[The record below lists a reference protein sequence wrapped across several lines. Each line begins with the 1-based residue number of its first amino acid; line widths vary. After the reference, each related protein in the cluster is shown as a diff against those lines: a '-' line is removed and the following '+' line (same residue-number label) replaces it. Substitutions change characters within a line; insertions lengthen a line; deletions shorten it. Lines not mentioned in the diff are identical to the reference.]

1 MFNNLKVRKKLLIG
15 FGIVLI
21 MTVIVACFSMI
32 QLKKSNENLE
42 SFMDGSVKA
51 DDLIKAN
58 RISTNEA
65 ARYLRDM
72 VLEEDNSNYADQ
84 KKEVEDSISTIK
96 ENFDTLLSMD
106 VLDEDALKDY
116 QKAMEDWFDIGD
128 RVIERLEANDKE
140 GAKKIILEECTPA
153 LDKVVD
159 LVRPLNEETN
169 KIRTE
174 TVQESVQTTNQTM
187 IFLLCMSVGSIA
199 LGMFLCMRVTKAIV
213 EPVNQV
219 VDAMEGI
226 ANGNMSQVLDYK
238 SEDELGM
245 LVNSVQK
252 TCVTLEDVVKDLT
265 YLMGEMARGNFD
277 LKGNEKAYKG
287 DLVPILTSIRQ
298 MNHNLSSTL
307 SQIQQISDQ
316 VAEGSDQVSSGA
328 QNLSEASAEQASSVE
343 ELAATITEISENIQK
358 TADNAKEA
366 SQKVYCAQEELTVSN
381 EQMQN
386 MIQAM
391 GEISHKSEDIGK
403 IIKTIEDIA
412 FQTNILALNAAVEA
426 ARAGE
431 AGRGFAVVADEVR
444 NLASKSA
451 EAAKNTTG
459 LIEGTIEAVS
469 NGTNIA
475 NRTAEAL
482 MATVE
487 STQAAVAYV
496 DDISS
501 SAAQQAEAI
510 YQVRQGVDQISGIVQ
525 TNSATAEESAAASEE
540 LSAQSQTLK
549 NLVSI
554 FSLRKDGMSAAV
566 RPYTTPR
573 PTSHTA
579 APAVS
584 HMTAKRYEWDKSLE
598 TGNVMIDSQHK
609 ELIGR
614 INDLLEACAAG
625 KGRSEINATVE
636 FLKEYTKKHF
646 DEEEQLQKKYGYP
659 DRANHKKYHE
669 AYKDI
674 IRKLEDELYREGP
687 SVTLVGKLNTSI
699 AGWLINHIKKEDVKV
714 ARHIEKHQ

>member
-1 MFNNLKVRKKLLIG
+1 M
-15 FGIVLI
+15 
-21 MTVIVACFSMI
+21 
-32 QLKKSNENLE
+32 SNSL
-42 SFMDGSVKA
+42 
-51 DDLIKAN
+51 
-58 RISTNEA
+58 A
-65 ARYLRDM
+65 AVHM
-72 VLEEDNSNYADQ
+72 VLDENDRDYAEQ
-84 KKEVEDSISTIK
+84 KKKVEDSIAAIK
-96 ENFDTLLSMD
+96 QNFNTLESMK
-106 VLDEDALKDY
+106 VLDQDALENY
-116 QKAMEDWFDIGD
+116 EKAMEAWFDIGN
-128 RVIERLEANDKE
+128 RVIEHLEVNDKE
-140 GAKKIILEECTPA
+140 GARKIILEECTPA
-153 LDKVVD
+153 LNKVVD
-159 LVRPLNEETN
+159 LVKPLNEETD
-169 KIRTE
+169 KTRTE
-174 TVQESVQTTNQTM
+174 TVQASVETTNQTL
-187 IFLLCMSVGSIA
+187 IFLLCMSAGAIA
-199 LGMFLCMRVTKAIV
+199 LGMFLCMKVTKAIV
-213 EPVNQV
+213 EPVNLV

-245 LVNSVQK
+245 LVNSVQR
-252 TCVTLEDVVKDLT
+252 TCVTLEDVVQDLT

-277 LKGNEKAYKG
+277 LKGNEDAYKG

-328 QNLSEASAEQASSVE
+328 QNLSEASAQQASSVQ
-343 ELAATITEISENIQK
+343 ELAATITEISDNIQK
-358 TADNAKEA
+358 TADNAKDA
-366 SQKVYCAQEELTVSN
+366 SEKVYCAQEELTVSN

-391 GEISHKSEDIGK
+391 AEISHKSEDIGK

-459 LIEGTIEAVS
+459 LIEGTIEAVN

-487 STQAAVAYV
+487 SAQAVVAYV

-554 FSLRKDGMSAAV
+554 FNLRKDSISASTAA
-566 RPYTTPR
+566 RPYTTPA
-573 PTSHTA
+573 PTSHAA
-579 APAVS
+579 APAAS
-584 HMTAKRYEWDKSLE
+584 YMTAKRYEWDESLE
-598 TGNVMIDSQHK
+598 TGNAMIDSQHK

-625 KGRSEINATVE
+625 KGRSEISATME
-636 FLKEYTKKHF
+636 FLKDYTKKHF

-674 IRKLEDELYREGP
+674 IRKLADELYREGP
-687 SVTLVGKLNTSI
+687 SVTLVGKLNTSM